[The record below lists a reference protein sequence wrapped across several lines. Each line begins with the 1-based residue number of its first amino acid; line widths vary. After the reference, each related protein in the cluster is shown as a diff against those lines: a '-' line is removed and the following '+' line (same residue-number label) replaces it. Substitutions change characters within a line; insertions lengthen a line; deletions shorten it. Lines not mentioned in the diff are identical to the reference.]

1 MMIGLPTQIQAAF
14 FYLLPVAVML
24 LRLSE
29 RTPFMANIAVG
40 IPAAIALDLLLCLLA
55 SRVLPLDVVLIVS
68 RVLYLATGL
77 ELLRR
82 CRHRRRKL
90 LARPDLKQLG
100 IILASGM
107 AALWLSTSIS
117 RPYSIWDR
125 QFHVPLVTMMRGQR
139 VPFLTVF
146 QAHTILH
153 FHFAGDVIAAALQ
166 VFSFGRMHASLA
178 LALSHDL
185 LFGLTGICVAAG
197 LTTIAARKLWII
209 PGVLALLMSGPF
221 ALQRIG
227 LGFGGSGY
235 SYQNL
240 LTLSYRPSISI
251 TILLLVG
258 ALGALAYRIARPQA
272 SPRDALVA
280 LLSCMAVL
288 AISDEPSAGLLGL
301 GIGAVWLIHP
311 LVLHPSRKVGLAI
324 LFALAAA
331 VVIPNL
337 LFQAALVPGGPI
349 QKVSLVGLRSPGF
362 SDPPL
367 SLKTSDGRHALL
379 LDLAPFLLVMAA
391 LVGASLKERARRT
404 RYMAVGL
411 GVVLLAATLALTAV
425 DMNGMNLENHRFMTI
440 CMVMFPL
447 AALVLLA
454 QLPAGRWERV
464 PLIGALLIPAISTFH
479 WYQTGIGNPDDWFT
493 NKVDCRASAG
503 ARLFEAPRPTYVPR
517 SVLYPFAGCR
527 AVFVPGGANVNN
539 WSGVL
544 LNGYPVGGKGALEI
558 LHRDF
563 VASSAALQVAC
574 PVDGWQDDPVCAFLK
589 PTGRCVAAG
598 DRFVTCD
605 LLPDDRVRLLA
616 NTW

>member
-1 MMIGLPTQIQAAF
+1 MMIGLPTQIQAALL
-14 FYLLPVAVML
+14 YLLPVVVML
-24 LRLSE
+24 LWLSE
-29 RTPFMANIAVG
+29 RKTFGADSAVG

-55 SRVLPLDVVLIVS
+55 SRVLPLDVVLIAS
-68 RVLYLATGL
+68 RVLYLAAGL
-77 ELLRR
+77 ELVRR
-82 CRHRRRKL
+82 RRHRRS
-90 LARPDLKQLG
+90 LARPDLKRLG
-100 IILASGM
+100 ILLAAGI

-125 QFHVPLVTMMRGQR
+125 QFHVPLVTMMRGQH

-166 VFSFGRMHASLA
+166 TFSFGRMHASLA
-178 LALSHDL
+178 LALAHDL
-185 LFGLTGICVAAG
+185 LFALTGVSVAAG
-197 LTTIAARKLWII
+197 LTAIAARKVWII

-227 LGFGGSGY
+227 LGSALSGY
-235 SYQNL
+235 SYLNL

-258 ALGALAYRIARPQA
+258 AFGALAHRIARPQA
-272 SPRDALVA
+272 APRDALVA
-280 LLSCMAVL
+280 LLACVAVL

-301 GIGAVWLIHP
+301 GIGAVWLIYP
-311 LVLHPSRKVGLAI
+311 PVLHPSRKVGIAI

-331 VVIPNL
+331 VAVPNL
-337 LFQAALVPGGPI
+337 LFQAALVPGGPV
-349 QKVSLVGLRSPGF
+349 QKLSLVALRSPGF
-362 SDPPL
+362 ADPPL
-367 SLKTSDGRHALL
+367 SLQTSTGREALL

-391 LVGASLKERARRT
+391 LVGTSFQERT
-404 RYMAVGL
+404 RRNCYMAVGL

-425 DMNGMNLENHRFMTI
+425 DMNGMNIENHRFMTI

-447 AALVLLA
+447 AGLVLLA
-454 QLPAGRWERV
+454 QLPAGRWERIPV
-464 PLIGALLIPAISTFH
+464 IGALLISAISTFY
-479 WYQTGIGNPDDWFT
+479 WARTGIGSPDDWFT
-493 NKVDCRASAG
+493 NTVDCRTSAG

-527 AVFVPGGANVNN
+527 AVFVPGGANANN

-544 LNGYPVGGKGALEI
+544 LNGYAVGGKEALAI

-563 VASSAALQVAC
+563 VGPSEALQVAC
-574 PVDGWQDDPVCAFLK
+574 PVDGWQADPVCASLN

-598 DRFVTCD
+598 AQFVTCD
-605 LLPDDRVRLLA
+605 LSPDDRVHLLA
-616 NTW
+616 KTW